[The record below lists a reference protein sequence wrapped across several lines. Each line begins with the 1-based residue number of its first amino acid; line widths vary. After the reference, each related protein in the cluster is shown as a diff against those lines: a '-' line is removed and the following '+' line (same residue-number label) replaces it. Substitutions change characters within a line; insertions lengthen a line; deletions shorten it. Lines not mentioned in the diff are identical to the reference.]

1 MNTFFFSLS
10 LSHTHTHTEH
20 QVNIPTLLSTNWPT
34 QNMYL
39 CINIHCQNMYL
50 CINIHC
56 QNMYL
61 CINIHCHKCVK
72 IAWVQHPLLRQL
84 CKFLFFPANFSWPS
98 LHLGITPSVGHK
110 NAVPV
115 PQFEPQGRRFIHFMY
130 HYTRAHSLANQI
142 VHKWY
147 RRHNLPTSSLQIL

>member
-1 MNTFFFSLS
+1 MNTFFFS

-39 CINIHCQNMYL
+39 CINIHC
-50 CINIHC
+50 
-56 QNMYL
+56 
-61 CINIHCHKCVK
+61 HKCVK
-72 IAWVQHPLLRQL
+72 ITWVQHPLLRQL

-115 PQFEPQGRRFIHFMY
+115 PQFEPQGRRFIHFLY
-130 HYTRAHSLANQI
+130 HYTRAHSLANQM
-142 VHKWY
+142 VTQMVQVSQFAYFK
-147 RRHNLPTSSLQIL
+147 SSDFVAL